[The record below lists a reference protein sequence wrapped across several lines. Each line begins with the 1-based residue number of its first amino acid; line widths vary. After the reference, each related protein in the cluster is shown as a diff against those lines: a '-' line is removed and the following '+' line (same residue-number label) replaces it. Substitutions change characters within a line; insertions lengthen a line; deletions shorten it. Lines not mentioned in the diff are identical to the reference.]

1 MKRVEKEEKTRK
13 PTLEAEEETVGP
25 RDGPCLPTHVGPRA
39 ASLLSALLARKLA
52 SPEGEWIHAYALA
65 AEVGVP
71 YQAAWLLLKALKA
84 NELVESQTVS
94 APGTRRKRREYRL
107 TPKGA
112 AYASEVLA
120 EFHRREARKRARSR
134 RKRQARERVTNDALL
149 NPA

>member
-13 PTLEAEEETVGP
+13 PTPEAEEETAGP
-25 RDGPCLPTHVGPRA
+25 RDRPCQPTHVGPRA

-71 YQAAWLLLKALKA
+71 YQAAWLLLKALEA
-84 NELVESQTVS
+84 NELAESQTVF
-94 APGTRRKRREYRL
+94 APGTRRKRRVYRL
-107 TPKGA
+107 TSKGA

-120 EFHRREARKRARSR
+120 EFHRREVRKRARSR
-134 RKRQARERVTNDALL
+134 RKRQARERATNDALL